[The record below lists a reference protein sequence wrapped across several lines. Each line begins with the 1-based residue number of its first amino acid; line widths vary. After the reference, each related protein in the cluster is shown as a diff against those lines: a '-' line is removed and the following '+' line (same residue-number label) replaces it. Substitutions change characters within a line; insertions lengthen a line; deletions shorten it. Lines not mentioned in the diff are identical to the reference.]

1 MSGLG
6 VIAIILAIVALAL
19 SIAAI
24 VMANQ
29 TVTFI
34 GPPGLNG
41 EDGAQGPT
49 GADGATGA
57 TGSQG
62 PEGPPGPTG
71 PTGPTTPAQQVSFLG
86 TVVNNPTFDPG
97 QFLFANGN
105 PNSVAIPTTPDPSNI
120 WTAVATTDRLVVEWS
135 FDAPLAGLSCTIVV
149 RLNDATIDEHPITVL
164 SGLYGL
170 PAATP
175 IVPGDQL
182 SVAIRPNAAGQFS
195 VLLQMFQA

>member
-19 SIAAI
+19 SIAAV

-41 EDGAQGPT
+41 EDGAQGPQGAS
-49 GADGATGA
+49 GADGATGP
-57 TGSQG
+57 QG

-71 PTGPTTPAQQVSFLG
+71 PVTPAQQVSFLG

-97 QFLFANGN
+97 QFLFANGD

-120 WTAVATTDRLVVEWS
+120 WTAVATTNRLVVEWS

-149 RLNDATIDEHPITVL
+149 RLNGTTIDEHPITVL